1 MTNVKYLEHRCPSC
15 HASFRAVG
23 KHGVCPACQF
33 RVGPGESKA
42 PAGQFSLADLLGLLF
57 VLQVICGAFYIFPWW
72 LAAIIAICVMAVW
85 TASALRMVRPFSLPQ
100 LIVAI
105 FIPLLVGLLVTALP
119 ILAARFVAIVFLAVC
134 AEIVAERFEPV
145 GWRYRLYLPWFW
157 ILYRVIVY
165 GAMIVYLGSQFY
177 VSR

>member
-1 MTNVKYLEHRCPSC
+1 
-15 HASFRAVG
+15 
-23 KHGVCPACQF
+23 
-33 RVGPGESKA
+33 
-42 PAGQFSLADLLGLLF
+42 
-57 VLQVICGAFYIFPWW
+57 
-72 LAAIIAICVMAVW
+72 
-85 TASALRMVRPFSLPQ
+85 
-100 LIVAI
+100 
-105 FIPLLVGLLVTALP
+105 LLVTALP

>member
-1 MTNVKYLEHRCPSC
+1 MTDVHYLEHRCPSC

-23 KHGVCPACQF
+23 KHGVCPVCQF
-33 RVGPGESKA
+33 RVGPGESQ
-42 PAGQFSLADLLGLLF
+42 PLAGQFSLADLLGLLF
-57 VLQVICGAFYIFPWW
+57 VLQVICGAFYVFPKWS
-72 LAAIIAICVMAVW
+72 ATIIAISAMAAW
-85 TASALRMVRPFSLPQ
+85 TASALRVVRPFSLPQ

-134 AEIVAERFEPV
+134 VEIVAERFEPV
-145 GWRYRLYLPWFW
+145 AWRYRPYLPWFW

-165 GAMIVYLGSQFY
+165 GVMIVYLGSQF
-177 VSR
+177 